1 MLIGIVLFAGCLLLA
16 YYAWQYSV
24 NASFEE
30 RISYDQPV
38 EIKRQDEDLTDPAYG
53 LIGFDKVKFR
63 ITNFISSPRGK
74 IITALLAA
82 ALGFVISMLIG
93 VDSASSTG
101 FSFASGLL
109 TYLAIY
115 FILIKIKKRR
125 HRIIRRELPNALEL
139 LAAMMKGG
147 IAFDAA
153 LKHVVKES
161 DGKNLVYKELGL
173 VSEAMSRGRRR
184 QDAFK
189 LMAQRCDQEEVSD
202 LVTGLIQADQ
212 TGGSLADVMRHH
224 ANSMFREYEAEVQ
237 ERAEKLPVKMMF
249 PMILT
254 IFPSLLIVLLAPN
267 MLRII
272 KVLQAMIAGQN

>member
-1 MLIGIVLFAGCLLLA
+1 MLFGILFFIAVLSFGYFL
-16 YYAWQYSV
+16 WRYSV
-24 NASFEE
+24 NADFED

-38 EIKRQDEDLTDPAYG
+38 VEKRNDEDLTDPAYG
-53 LIGFDKVKFR
+53 LIGLDKLKFR
-63 ITNFISSPRGK
+63 LVNFISTPRGK
-74 IITALLAA
+74 FITAIIAGIIGFLISSI
-82 ALGFVISMLIG
+82 LGIDAG
-93 VDSASSTG
+93 SSTG
-101 FSFASGLL
+101 FSIASAVL
-109 TYLAIY
+109 TYLSI
-115 FILIKIKKRR
+115 FFVLIKIRKRR
-125 HRIIRRELPNALEL
+125 HRIMRRELPNALEL

-153 LKHVVKES
+153 LKHVVRES
-161 DGKNLVYKELGL
+161 DGKNVVYKELGL
-173 VSEAMSRGRRR
+173 VSEAMARGRRR

-189 LMAQRCDQEEVSD
+189 LMAQRCQQEEISE
-202 LVTGLIQADQ
+202 LVTGLIQADH

-237 ERAEKLPVKMMF
+237 EKAEKLPVKMMF

-272 KVLQAMIAGQN
+272 RVLDSMIGGQG